1 MQVLGLIDIR
11 TQMRST
17 KTKLLRVLQRAH
29 KLNII
34 ARKRG
39 KPLDEVI
46 DEDNTRRNYTRR
58 RFIGDTLKASAAL
71 AIPGVLQACTT
82 SRLPASGQPGLPS
95 IAIAG
100 AGIAGLHAAH
110 ILNKSNIRV
119 QVFEA
124 SKRPGGRMMS
134 AHNLVAEGTTTEL
147 GGEFIDSSH
156 IDILNLC
163 REFDLP
169 LIDTYAESETGLI
182 RDAFFFNGSSYTEED
197 VIHAFSPYSNRIQND
212 IDSLPDEISYR
223 SVEPV
228 SADMMSVAEYLQSM
242 GMEGW
247 LYKLFEAAYIG
258 EYGLELE
265 RQSALNFL
273 YLFDPDVSEGFHVFG
288 DSDER
293 YKIKGGNDQLPA
305 KLAAAMQDQI
315 SYEYQ
320 LESISGHGNKYKLS
334 FSNGKEVTADFVVL
348 ALPFTILRNMKMD
361 IGLSPVKKK
370 CIQELGYGTNSKLF
384 AGYTERSW
392 RSQGFQ
398 GFVFSDAFQNGWES
412 SQLQNNNQG
421 PASYT
426 FFMGGAKG
434 ESLKKQ
440 DYPAFVEH
448 LNKVFPDSAGKYNG
462 RHAAFNWPSFPLVK
476 ASYTCYMPG
485 QYTSIGGAE
494 AEPAGNVFFAGE
506 HCSFEFQGFMNG
518 AAETGRQAAEMIL
531 SRLD

>member
-1 MQVLGLIDIR
+1 
-11 TQMRST
+11 MRST

-34 ARKRG
+34 ARKQG
-39 KPLDEVI
+39 KPLNEVI
-46 DEDNTRRNYTRR
+46 DEDNMRHKYSRR
-58 RFIGDTLKASAAL
+58 RFIEDTLKASAAL
-71 AIPGVLQACTT
+71 AIPGVLQACSS
-82 SRLPASGQPGLPS
+82 SRLTAADQSQLPS
-95 IAIAG
+95 IAIVG

-110 ILNKSNIRV
+110 ILNKENIRF

-156 IDILNLC
+156 EDILNLC
-163 REFDLP
+163 QEFDLP
-169 LIDTYAESETGLI
+169 LIDTYAESESGLI
-182 RDAFFFNGSSYTEED
+182 RDAFFFDGHSYTEED
-197 VIHAFSPYSNRIQND
+197 VIHAFSPFSAPIQND
-212 IDSLPDEISYR
+212 IDSLPQEISYR
-223 SVEPV
+223 STEPIT
-228 SADMMSVAEYLQSM
+228 ADILSVAEYLQSM
-242 GMEGW
+242 GMDGW

-265 RQSALNFL
+265 RQSALNLL

-293 YKIKGGNDQLPA
+293 YKIRGGNDQLPA
-305 KLAAAMQDQI
+305 KLAASMQDQI
-315 SYEYQ
+315 FYEYQ
-320 LESISGHGNKYKLS
+320 LESISSTGSKYTLS
-334 FSNGKEVTADFVVL
+334 FSNGKEVKADFVVL
-348 ALPFTILRNMKMD
+348 ALPFTILRNIKLD
-361 IGLSPVKKK
+361 IGLTPVKKK

-392 RSQGFQ
+392 RTQGFQ

-412 SQLQNNNQG
+412 SQLQNSNQG
-421 PASYT
+421 PASFT

-440 DYPAFVEH
+440 DYPGFVEH
-448 LNKVFPDSAGKYNG
+448 LDKVFSNSAVKYNG

-476 ASYTCYMPG
+476 ASYTCYLPG
-485 QYTSIGGAE
+485 QYFSIGGAE
-494 AEPAGNVFFAGE
+494 AEPVGNVFFAGE
-506 HCSFEFQGFMNG
+506 HCSFEYQGFMNG